1 MDTLINMP
9 NYPKEDTKMRAE
21 SSKQA
26 GGGPVATG
34 LVAPAR
40 LGAETEYIGVLSD
53 DAGGRQRTAANQIFT
68 RLLRSCAA
76 EKDAVRIPRTRG
88 RLTIFKPF
96 GHALKIR
103 ACQTN
108 KNRRMYSDRIC
119 KTKASST
126 QGSFCKPINL
136 IFCGGNAAF
145 FIFSLPEAA
154 EIRHTQSSAALFWER
169 LYSSAVIS
177 ILETAYS
184 VCPL

>member
-1 MDTLINMP
+1 MNCSAGIKIKGVCPSSIVEIN
-9 NYPKEDTKMRAE
+9 YDMRSAYCSLNIQA
-21 SSKQA
+21 SS
-26 GGGPVATG
+26 P
-34 LVAPAR
+34 
-40 LGAETEYIGVLSD
+40 E
-53 DAGGRQRTAANQIFT
+53 GGRQRTAANQIFT
-68 RLLRSCAA
+68 RLLRR
-76 EKDAVRIPRTRG
+76 KTRFGYRRPRS

-103 ACQTN
+103 AFQTN
-108 KNRRMYSDRIC
+108 KNRRMYSDRMC

-145 FIFSLPEAA
+145 FIFSLPGAA
-154 EIRHTQSSAALFWER
+154 EIRHAQSSAALFWER

>member
-53 DAGGRQRTAANQIFT
+53 DADGRQRTAANQIFT
-68 RLLRSCAA
+68 RLLR
-76 EKDAVRIPRTRG
+76 RRTRFG
-88 RLTIFKPF
+88 YRRPRSRLTIFKPF

-103 ACQTN
+103 AFQTN

-154 EIRHTQSSAALFWER
+154 EIRHAQSSAALFWER

>member
-1 MDTLINMP
+1 MRVQRCPCITDMRSAYCSLDIQASSPERRQTKDCGEP
-9 NYPKEDTKMRAE
+9 NLYEVT
-21 SSKQA
+21 
-26 GGGPVATG
+26 
-34 LVAPAR
+34 
-40 LGAETEYIGVLSD
+40 
-53 DAGGRQRTAANQIFT
+53 
-68 RLLRSCAA
+68 A
-76 EKDAVRIPRTRG
+76 EKDAVRIPQTRS

-103 ACQTN
+103 AFQTN
-108 KNRRMYSDRIC
+108 KNRRMYSDRMC

-145 FIFSLPEAA
+145 FIFSLPGAA
-154 EIRHTQSSAALFWER
+154 EIRHAQSSAALFWER

>member
-1 MDTLINMP
+1 MIYGLPTVVSIFSL
-9 NYPKEDTKMRAE
+9 
-21 SSKQA
+21 QA
-26 GGGPVATG
+26 P
-34 LVAPAR
+34 
-40 LGAETEYIGVLSD
+40 S
-53 DAGGRQRTAANQIFT
+53 GGRQRTAANQIFT

-76 EKDAVRIPRTRG
+76 EKDAVRIPQTRS

-103 ACQTN
+103 AFQTN
-108 KNRRMYSDRIC
+108 KNRRMYSDRMC

-136 IFCGGNAAF
+136 NFFCGGNAVF
-145 FIFSLPEAA
+145 FIFSLPGAA
-154 EIRHTQSSAALFWER
+154 EIRHAQSSAALFWER